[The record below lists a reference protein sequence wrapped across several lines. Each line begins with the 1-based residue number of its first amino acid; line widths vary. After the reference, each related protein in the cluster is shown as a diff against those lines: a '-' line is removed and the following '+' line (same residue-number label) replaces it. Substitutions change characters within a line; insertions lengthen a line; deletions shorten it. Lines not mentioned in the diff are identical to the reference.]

1 MYHGYCDLVINQ
13 QVSGQV
19 EYRYDNSGRG
29 SLWIPDVLIHRTFEA
44 QQLALNIDGLDKEI
58 LIRIS
63 TPGEATPFLFKE
75 WLVAQ

>member
-29 SLWIPDVLIHRTFEA
+29 SLWIPDVLIHRTF
-44 QQLALNIDGLDKEI
+44 DGAAAGLEY
-58 LIRIS
+58 
-63 TPGEATPFLFKE
+63 
-75 WLVAQ
+75 